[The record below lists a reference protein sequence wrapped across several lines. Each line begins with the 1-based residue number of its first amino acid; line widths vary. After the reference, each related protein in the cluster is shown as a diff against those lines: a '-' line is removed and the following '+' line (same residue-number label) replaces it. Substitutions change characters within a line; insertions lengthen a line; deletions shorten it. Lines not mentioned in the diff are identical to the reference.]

1 MHLQKDFHFVLN
13 SQGIC
18 SSNTIPFVMRGKAVF
33 GVLHLLKRSLLSMCT
48 GKLIEM
54 TLHICSPSAF
64 SPFSWEGDL
73 FMKLCF
79 Q

>member
-1 MHLQKDFHFVLN
+1 MHLQKDFNFTLN
-13 SQGIC
+13 SQGTC
-18 SSNTIPFVMRGKAVF
+18 ASNTVPFLEHGKRVF
-33 GVLHLLKRSLLSMCT
+33 KVLNLLKRSLLPVCT
-48 GKLIEM
+48 GMLIEM
-54 TLHICSPSAF
+54 TLHICNPSAF

>member
-1 MHLQKDFHFVLN
+1 MHLQKDFHFILN

-18 SSNTIPFVMRGKAVF
+18 TSNAILFVVHGKAVF
-33 GVLHLLKRSLLSMCT
+33 KVLDLLKRSLLPIYT
-48 GKLIEM
+48 GMLIEM

>member
-1 MHLQKDFHFVLN
+1 MHLQKDFHFILN

-18 SSNTIPFVMRGKAVF
+18 ASNAVPFLVHGKVAF
-33 GVLHLLKRSLLSMCT
+33 KVLDLLKRSLLPVYT
-48 GKLIEM
+48 GMLIEM